1 MLPMPVVDA
10 SVCVALFK
18 ADEPGHE
25 AAMAWLTETLSSGE
39 PIVSPAILLPEV
51 AAALARGLA
60 MGSAAVSRAV
70 ELLRRRTLVELFP
83 VTEALA
89 VRAAAIAAEHRLRGT
104 DAIYV
109 ALAGRLEMHLITFD
123 RQQVE
128 RGAAVVEIRRP
139 GGGATP

>member
-1 MLPMPVVDA
+1 MPVVDA

-18 ADEPGHE
+18 ADEPGHQ
-25 AAMAWLTETLSSGE
+25 AARAWLAETLGADE

-60 MGSAAVSRAV
+60 MDSADVSRAV
-70 ELLRRRTLVELFP
+70 DLLRRRTLVELFP

-89 VRAAAIAAEHRLRGT
+89 ARAAAVAAEHRLRGA
-104 DAIYV
+104 DAVYV
-109 ALAGRLEMHLITFD
+109 ALAGLLGMPLITFD

-128 RGAAVVEIRRP
+128 RGAAAVEVRRP
-139 GGGATP
+139 GGGAAAT